1 MRGALALDGLA
12 QRLRQG
18 FVGALLAGEQG
29 VAALLRQLLGIEHRA
44 EAGQLLV
51 GQVRVPELAGIAQ
64 ADRLPVLDDVG
75 DDEEFR
81 MPWQQEL
88 LEHVDLQL
96 AEQAAEGNLLLRS
109 DVLVAEHQQAMVQMR
124 EVDVGEILRI
134 ERAGQI
140 QPDDF
145 RAQGVA

>member
-1 MRGALALDGLA
+1 M
-12 QRLRQG
+12 
-18 FVGALLAGEQG
+18 
-29 VAALLRQLLGIEHRA
+29 
-44 EAGQLLV
+44 
-51 GQVRVPELAGIAQ
+51 PELAGIAQ
-64 ADRLPVLDDVG
+64 ADRLTVLDDVG

-96 AEQAAEGNLLLRS
+96 AEQAAEGDLLLRS
-109 DVLVAEHQQAMVQMR
+109 DVLVAKHQQAMVQMR

-140 QPDDF
+140 QPDNF